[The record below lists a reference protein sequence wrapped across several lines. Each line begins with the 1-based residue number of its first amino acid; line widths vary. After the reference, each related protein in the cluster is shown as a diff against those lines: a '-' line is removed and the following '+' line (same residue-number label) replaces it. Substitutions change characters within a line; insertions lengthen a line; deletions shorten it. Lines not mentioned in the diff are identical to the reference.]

1 MNKFA
6 VLDCAEVKVGSTD
19 KDTMGASGPW
29 AGAYRPP
36 CCFRSTIPQASARS
50 VRGPVTFT
58 LIASTF
64 DRRTFNGIEYLQTS
78 GIRVRALRYVRRGR
92 SMNVVPCT
100 AADLNRTAQRA
111 SRVGPSDG
119 RRLVAGG
126 RLRPTRFT
134 GTFVTSGRST
144 RVSSCGSLSRSAS
157 FGRVTGNG
165 G

>member
-1 MNKFA
+1 MQAARGRAPIDLPAAFA
-6 VLDCAEVKVGSTD
+6 LRFGKPLPGQF
-19 KDTMGASGPW
+19 G
-29 AGAYRPP
+29 
-36 CCFRSTIPQASARS
+36 
-50 VRGPVTFT
+50 GPVTFT